1 MNAQA
6 TRLLTELIII
16 PAIKKLADKR
26 GLTLSTK
33 QIKAIADN
41 PEPILRKM
49 KQSKSLQTTVID
61 EAVDLL
67 DLMLGST
74 SDVIVKL
81 IKRVNDE
88 S

>member
-1 MNAQA
+1 MNEKVA
-6 TRLLTELIII
+6 RMLYELLII
-16 PAIKKLADKR
+16 PAIKKLSEKR